1 MYTFILR
8 RLFYMV
14 PTIILVSIVGFIII
28 NLPPGDYLTYRIQEL
43 ERQGFTGAQEQISH
57 LRERYGL
64 DLPLYQRYF
73 KWAIGFL
80 QGDMGESFAYSK
92 PVTQLIGQRLALTM
106 VLSFSTLIFTWLV
119 AIPIGIYSATHQY
132 SILDH
137 IFTFFGF
144 LGLSIPNFL
153 FALVLL
159 VGGLMLFGD
168 APTGLFSAQYQDAPW
183 SMGKVVDLFKNL
195 WVPVVVIGTAGT
207 AGLIRIMRGN
217 LLDILGQEFIQ
228 TARAKGLRETVV
240 IYKHA
245 VRNALH
251 PLVMQLG
258 MTMPRIISGAAIT
271 GIVLGLPTTGPLYLE
286 ALQNQD
292 MYLAGSFL
300 ILLTVLLL
308 IGNFFADII
317 LAMLDPRIRY
327 D

>member
-1 MYTFILR
+1 
-8 RLFYMV
+8 MV